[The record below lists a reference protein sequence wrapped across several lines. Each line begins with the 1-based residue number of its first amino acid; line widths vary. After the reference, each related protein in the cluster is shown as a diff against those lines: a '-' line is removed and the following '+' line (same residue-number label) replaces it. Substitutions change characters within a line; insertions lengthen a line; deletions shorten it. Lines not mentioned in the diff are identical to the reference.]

1 MVDTIKFS
9 QMTSGGDLAN
19 NETTPGLKSGAN
31 VLFNNPWTFLA
42 PGTTAQRP
50 APSAAINYRL
60 RFNTDDQLY
69 EYYNAVLG
77 VWSQIEESAVTNG
90 PFITYKADATLPD
103 AQNLGLLADGLLK
116 QTISLGIATVDIA
129 VNGTDYYGPGFVI
142 PGTDGGTGINNGAR
156 TIDLGSPSTGY
167 ILTSDVSGNA
177 TWQSITASGG
187 ITSITG
193 DTGSAIPSAGVI
205 VLTGASTGLTFA
217 GATNTLTLGG
227 ILLPVNG
234 GTGIASPTAH
244 GILVGEGAS
253 PVNPIVLSSGQ
264 ILIGST
270 GADPVAAAINSGTGV
285 LVANGAGSITV
296 SLAPIATLTGLVNT
310 TGGAAAPIA
319 TTLSA
324 WMDAALGSVRGD
336 ILYRNTTIWTVL
348 APGTA
353 GFSLQTGGA
362 GADPSYSNT
371 FTNSTLVT
379 PATLGVQQQAL
390 NMNSHLI
397 NNVSTPV
404 SSTDAVNKAYVD
416 TTALNG
422 TSVYAASAGS
432 LGTVTQSGSGVGA
445 TITNAGVQAVF
456 ALDGV
461 NPPAGTDVLIK
472 NTATGMTSA
481 NEGIYTVTNAGS
493 GATNWVLTRSTS
505 YDTATEI
512 NQTGLILIRNGSTL
526 AGTAWYNAATI
537 VTVDTTAFSYSQFG
551 NIIFPVSLS
560 QGGTNAALTAIA
572 GGVVYSTA
580 SAMAISA
587 AGLTG
592 QVFQSNGAAPPTWST
607 PTYPSASGSAGKIMI
622 SDGTNNIYST
632 PLWPTTGGTSGSVV
646 ISDGTN
652 KINSTSL
659 WPNTVGTAGKLMRS
673 DGTVNA
679 YSTFTIPDT
688 FAINTIPYAS
698 SANVLGVIAA
708 VNSAVMVSSAGGVP
722 SFSTTLPANIAMTTP
737 LISGSIK
744 DANGNIILSFNPSAT
759 AVNYFQVQNAAAGNL
774 PSLSLIGS
782 DTNITGNLFSKG
794 TGGFNIYGC
803 SNASNS
809 PAGAVGEIISS
820 TVLAASPVSLTST
833 VNVDITSIS
842 LTAGDWDVYG
852 NISYNPPG
860 VASVCFGWANTSSA
874 TTPDLALTNN
884 VVTGVVVNRWGF
896 NIPFLRVNA
905 SGAQTVY
912 LTASATFASGSAAA
926 YGSIFARRRR

>member
-69 EYYNAVLG
+69 EYYNAILG
-77 VWSQIEESAVTNG
+77 VWSQLEETAVTQG
-90 PFITYKADATLPD
+90 PFVTYKADATLPD
-103 AQNLGLLADGLLK
+103 AQNLGLLADGILI
-116 QTISLGIATVDIA
+116 QTIAAGIATLDILA
-129 VNGTDYYGPGFVI
+129 IPLTGTY
-142 PGTDGGTGINNGAR
+142 GGTGVNNGIS
-156 TIDLGSPSTGY
+156 TITIEGNIEFSGAFPFIGNLTGATDVIFPTSGTLATTTGASGHVSTGN
-167 ILTSDVSGNA
+167 INELTWYA
-177 TWQSITASGG
+177 A
-187 ITSITG
+187 TG
-193 DTGSAIPSAGVI
+193 DTVSGLTTGNNGVLITSGAGVPSI
-205 VLTGASTGLTFA
+205 SSTL
-217 GATNTLTLGG
+217 
-227 ILLPVNG
+227 
-234 GTGIASPTAH
+234 PTAVQSN
-244 GILVGEGAS
+244 ITQLGAQS
-253 PVNPIVLSSGQ
+253 
-264 ILIGST
+264 
-270 GADPVAAAINSGTGV
+270 
-285 LVANGAGSITV
+285 
-296 SLAPIATLTGLVNT
+296 
-310 TGGAAAPIA
+310 
-319 TTLSA
+319 
-324 WMDAALGSVRGD
+324 
-336 ILYRNTTIWTVL
+336 
-348 APGTA
+348 
-353 GFSLQTGGA
+353 
-362 GADPSYSNT
+362 
-371 FTNSTLVT
+371 
-379 PATLGVQQQAL
+379 QAL

-397 NNVSTPV
+397 NNVSVPV
-404 SSTDAVNKAYVD
+404 SDSDAANKLYVD

-432 LGTVTQSGSGVGA
+432 LGTVTQSGAGVGA
-445 TITNAGVQAVF
+445 TLTNAGVQATF
-456 ALDGV
+456 ALDGA
-461 NPPAGTDVLIK
+461 NPPVGVNVLIK

-481 NEGIYTVTNAGS
+481 NEGIYTVTSVGS
-493 GATNWVLTRSTS
+493 GATNWVLTRATS

-512 NQTGLILIRNGSTL
+512 NQTGLILVQNGSTL
-526 AGTAWYNAATI
+526 VGTAWYNAATI

-551 NIIFPVSLS
+551 NIVFPVSLAN
-560 QGGTNAALTAIA
+560 GGTSASLVAVN

-580 SAMAISA
+580 TAMAISA

-632 PLWPTTGGTSGSVV
+632 PLWPITGGTSGSVV

-759 AVNYFQVQNAAAGNL
+759 AVNYFQIQNAAAGNL